1 MNNKSNPYTY
11 GIILILLTYLSF
23 GILDTIQKTAVQYHS
38 VFVLLFVKYT
48 FCLIFSFFI
57 AKKNNVK
64 NYYLSNNYKIQ
75 ITRCILSVCEA
86 CFFVLSFRY
95 LALAEAHTI
104 GSLAPVLVVFF
115 SYLIL
120 KEKINLATWVAI
132 GISFFGVILIM
143 RPGLTIFNPYLV
155 IPLLAAFFYSLFQI
169 ATRLNARYDNNETML
184 FYNGLIGVIITS
196 ILSIFFWQP
205 LHSFSFIFFIFVG
218 FFFCMGL
225 FLQIKALSITPAS
238 VLAPY
243 NYTIIVWAIFFGLIV
258 YKEIP
263 DIFTIIGAI
272 IIIASGVFIF
282 RYSYKQ
288 L

>member
-1 MNNKSNPYTY
+1 MNNKSNPYSY

-75 ITRCILSVCEA
+75 ITRCVLSVCEA

-95 LALAEAHTI
+95 LALADAHTI
-104 GSLAPVLVVFF
+104 GSLSPVLVVFF

-132 GISFFGVILIM
+132 GISFFGVLLIM

-169 ATRLNARYDNNETML
+169 ATRLNAQYDDNETML

-196 ILSIFFWQP
+196 ILSLFFWQP
-205 LHSFSFIFFIFVG
+205 LHSFSFIFFIFLG

-272 IIIASGVFIF
+272 IIVASGVFIF
-282 RYSYKQ
+282 RYSYK
-288 L
+288 

>member
-64 NYYLSNNYKIQ
+64 NYYLSNNYRIQ
-75 ITRCILSVCEA
+75 ITRCVLSVCEA

-95 LALAEAHTI
+95 LALADAHTI
-104 GSLAPVLVVFF
+104 GSLSPVLVVFF

-120 KEKINLATWVAI
+120 REKINLATWVAI

-169 ATRLNARYDNNETML
+169 ATRLNAQYDDNETML

-205 LHSFSFIFFIFVG
+205 LHSFSFIFFIFLG

-243 NYTIIVWAIFFGLIV
+243 NYTIIVWAILFGLVV

-272 IIIASGVFIF
+272 IIVVSGLFIF
-282 RYSYKQ
+282 RYSYK
-288 L
+288 

>member
-1 MNNKSNPYTY
+1 MNNKSNPYSY

-64 NYYLSNNYKIQ
+64 KYYLSNNYKIQ
-75 ITRCILSVCEA
+75 ITRCVLSVCEA

-95 LALAEAHTI
+95 LALADAHTI
-104 GSLAPVLVVFF
+104 GSLSPVLVVFF

-120 KEKINLATWVAI
+120 REKINLATWVAI
-132 GISFFGVILIM
+132 GVSFFGVILIM

-169 ATRLNARYDNNETML
+169 ATRLNAQYDDNETML

-196 ILSIFFWQP
+196 ILSLFFWQP
-205 LHSFSFIFFIFVG
+205 LHSFSFIFFIFLG

-243 NYTIIVWAIFFGLIV
+243 NYTIIVWAILFGFVV

-272 IIIASGVFIF
+272 IIVASGVFIF
-282 RYSYKQ
+282 RYSYK
-288 L
+288 

>member
-64 NYYLSNNYKIQ
+64 NYYLSNNYNIQ
-75 ITRCILSVCEA
+75 IIRCILSVCEA

-95 LALAEAHTI
+95 LALADAHTI
-104 GSLAPVLVVFF
+104 GSLSPVLVVFF

-120 KEKINLATWVAI
+120 REKINLATWVAI

-169 ATRLNARYDNNETML
+169 ATRLNAQYDDNETML

-205 LHSFSFIFFIFVG
+205 LHSFSLVFFIFLG
-218 FFFCMGL
+218 FFFCTGL

-243 NYTIIVWAIFFGLIV
+243 NYTIIVWAILFGLVV

-272 IIIASGVFIF
+272 IIVASGVFIF
-282 RYSYKQ
+282 RYSYK
-288 L
+288 

>member
-1 MNNKSNPYTY
+1 MNNKSNPYSY

-64 NYYLSNNYKIQ
+64 KYYLSNNYKIQ
-75 ITRCILSVCEA
+75 ITRCVLSVCEA

-95 LALAEAHTI
+95 LALADAHTI
-104 GSLAPVLVVFF
+104 GSLSPVLVVFF

-132 GISFFGVILIM
+132 GISFFGVLLIM

-169 ATRLNARYDNNETML
+169 ATRLNAQYDDNETML

-196 ILSIFFWQP
+196 ILSLFFWQP
-205 LHSFSFIFFIFVG
+205 LHSFSFIFFIFLG
-218 FFFCMGL
+218 FFFCVGL

-243 NYTIIVWAIFFGLIV
+243 NYTIIVWAILFGFVV

-272 IIIASGVFIF
+272 IIVASGVFIF
-282 RYSYKQ
+282 RYSYK
-288 L
+288 

>member
-95 LALAEAHTI
+95 LALADAHTI
-104 GSLAPVLVVFF
+104 GSLSPVLVVFF

-120 KEKINLATWVAI
+120 REKINLATWVAI

-143 RPGLTIFNPYLV
+143 RPGLTIFNPYVV

-169 ATRLNARYDNNETML
+169 ATRLNAQYDDNETML

-205 LHSFSFIFFIFVG
+205 LHSFSFIFFIFLG

-272 IIIASGVFIF
+272 IIVASGVFIF
-282 RYSYKQ
+282 RYSYK
-288 L
+288 

>member
-1 MNNKSNPYTY
+1 MNNKSNPYAY

-95 LALAEAHTI
+95 LALADAHTI
-104 GSLAPVLVVFF
+104 GSLSPVLVVFF

-120 KEKINLATWVAI
+120 REKINLATWVAI

-143 RPGLTIFNPYLV
+143 RPGLTIFNPYLI

-169 ATRLNARYDNNETML
+169 ATRLNAQYDDNETML
-184 FYNGLIGVIITS
+184 FYNGLMGVIITS

-205 LHSFSFIFFIFVG
+205 LHSFSFIFFIFLG

-243 NYTIIVWAIFFGLIV
+243 NYTIIVWAILFGLVV

-272 IIIASGVFIF
+272 IIVVSGVFIF
-282 RYSYKQ
+282 RYSYK
-288 L
+288 

>member
-1 MNNKSNPYTY
+1 MNKKSNPYTY

-95 LALAEAHTI
+95 LALADAHTI
-104 GSLAPVLVVFF
+104 GSLSPVLVVFF

-120 KEKINLATWVAI
+120 REKINLATWVAI

-169 ATRLNARYDNNETML
+169 ATRLNAQYDDNETML

-196 ILSIFFWQP
+196 ILSLFFWQP
-205 LHSFSFIFFIFVG
+205 LHSFSFIFFIFLG

-272 IIIASGVFIF
+272 IIVASGVFIF
-282 RYSYKQ
+282 RYSYK
-288 L
+288 

>member
-64 NYYLSNNYKIQ
+64 KYYLSNNYKIQ
-75 ITRCILSVCEA
+75 ITRCVLSVCEA

-95 LALAEAHTI
+95 LALADAHTI
-104 GSLAPVLVVFF
+104 GSLSPVLVVFF

-120 KEKINLATWVAI
+120 REKINLATWVAI

-169 ATRLNARYDNNETML
+169 ATRLNAQYDDNETML

-205 LHSFSFIFFIFVG
+205 LHSFSFIFFIFLG
-218 FFFCMGL
+218 FFFCVGL

-243 NYTIIVWAIFFGLIV
+243 NYTIIVWAILFGLVV

-272 IIIASGVFIF
+272 IIVASGVFIF
-282 RYSYKQ
+282 RFSYK
-288 L
+288 

>member
-1 MNNKSNPYTY
+1 MNKKSNPYTN
-11 GIILILLTYLSF
+11 GIVLILLTYLSF
-23 GILDTIQKTAVQYHS
+23 GVLDTIQKTAVQYHS

-95 LALAEAHTI
+95 LALADAHTI
-104 GSLAPVLVVFF
+104 GSLSPVLVVFF

-120 KEKINLATWVAI
+120 REKINLATWVAI

-143 RPGLTIFNPYLV
+143 RPGLTIFNPYLI

-169 ATRLNARYDNNETML
+169 ATRLNAQYDDNETML

-205 LHSFSFIFFIFVG
+205 LHSFSFIFFIFLG
-218 FFFCMGL
+218 FFFCTGL

-243 NYTIIVWAIFFGLIV
+243 NYSIIVWAILFGLVV

-272 IIIASGVFIF
+272 IIVVSGVFIF
-282 RYSYKQ
+282 RYSYK
-288 L
+288 

>member
-1 MNNKSNPYTY
+1 MNNKSNPYSY

-64 NYYLSNNYKIQ
+64 KYYLSNNYKIQ
-75 ITRCILSVCEA
+75 ITRCVLSVCEA

-95 LALAEAHTI
+95 LALADAHTI
-104 GSLAPVLVVFF
+104 GSLSPVLVVFF

-120 KEKINLATWVAI
+120 KEKINLATWIAI
-132 GISFFGVILIM
+132 GISFFGVLLIM

-169 ATRLNARYDNNETML
+169 ATRLNAQYDDNETML

-196 ILSIFFWQP
+196 ILSLFFWQP
-205 LHSFSFIFFIFVG
+205 LHSFSFIFFIFLG

-243 NYTIIVWAIFFGLIV
+243 NYTIIVWAILFGLIV

-272 IIIASGVFIF
+272 IIVASGVFIF
-282 RYSYKQ
+282 RYSYK
-288 L
+288 

>member
-1 MNNKSNPYTY
+1 MNNKSNPYRY

-64 NYYLSNNYKIQ
+64 KYYLSNNYKIQ
-75 ITRCILSVCEA
+75 ITRCVLSVCEA

-95 LALAEAHTI
+95 LALADAHTI
-104 GSLAPVLVVFF
+104 GSLSPVLVVFF

-120 KEKINLATWVAI
+120 KEKINLATWIAI
-132 GISFFGVILIM
+132 GISFFGVLLIM

-169 ATRLNARYDNNETML
+169 ATRLNAQYDDNETML

-196 ILSIFFWQP
+196 ILSLFFWQP
-205 LHSFSFIFFIFVG
+205 LHSFSFIFFIFLG

-272 IIIASGVFIF
+272 IIVVSGLFIF
-282 RYSYKQ
+282 RYSYK
-288 L
+288 

>member
-1 MNNKSNPYTY
+1 MNYKSNPYSY

-64 NYYLSNNYKIQ
+64 KYYLSNNYKIQ
-75 ITRCILSVCEA
+75 ITRCVLSVCEA

-95 LALAEAHTI
+95 LALADAHTI
-104 GSLAPVLVVFF
+104 GSLSPVLVVFF

-169 ATRLNARYDNNETML
+169 ATRLNALYDNNETML

-205 LHSFSFIFFIFVG
+205 LHSFSFIFFIFLG
-218 FFFCMGL
+218 FFFCTGL

-243 NYTIIVWAIFFGLIV
+243 NYTIIVWAILFGFIV

-272 IIIASGVFIF
+272 IIVASGVFIF
-282 RYSYKQ
+282 RYSYK
-288 L
+288 

>member
-1 MNNKSNPYTY
+1 MNYKSNPYSY

-169 ATRLNARYDNNETML
+169 ATRLNARYDDNETML

-243 NYTIIVWAIFFGLIV
+243 NYTIIVWAILFGLVV

-272 IIIASGVFIF
+272 IIVASGVFIF
-282 RYSYKQ
+282 RYSYK
-288 L
+288 

>member
-1 MNNKSNPYTY
+1 MNKKSNPYTY

-75 ITRCILSVCEA
+75 ITRCVLSVCEA

-95 LALAEAHTI
+95 LALADAHTI
-104 GSLAPVLVVFF
+104 GSLSPVLVVFF

-132 GISFFGVILIM
+132 GISFFGVLLIM

-169 ATRLNARYDNNETML
+169 ATRLNAQYDDNETML

-205 LHSFSFIFFIFVG
+205 LHSFSFIFFIFLG

-243 NYTIIVWAIFFGLIV
+243 NYTIIVWAILFGFVV

-263 DIFTIIGAI
+263 DILTIIGAI
-272 IIIASGVFIF
+272 IIVASGVFIF
-282 RYSYKQ
+282 RYSYK
-288 L
+288 

>member
-1 MNNKSNPYTY
+1 
-11 GIILILLTYLSF
+11 
-23 GILDTIQKTAVQYHS
+23 
-38 VFVLLFVKYT
+38 
-48 FCLIFSFFI
+48 
-57 AKKNNVK
+57 
-64 NYYLSNNYKIQ
+64 
-75 ITRCILSVCEA
+75 
-86 CFFVLSFRY
+86 
-95 LALAEAHTI
+95 
-104 GSLAPVLVVFF
+104 
-115 SYLIL
+115 
-120 KEKINLATWVAI
+120 
-132 GISFFGVILIM
+132 M

-169 ATRLNARYDNNETML
+169 ATRLNAQYDDNETML

-205 LHSFSFIFFIFVG
+205 LHSFSFIFFIFLG
-218 FFFCMGL
+218 LFFCMGL

-272 IIIASGVFIF
+272 IIVASGVFIF
-282 RYSYKQ
+282 RYSYK
-288 L
+288 

>member
-1 MNNKSNPYTY
+1 MNNKSNPYSY

-95 LALAEAHTI
+95 LALADAHTI
-104 GSLAPVLVVFF
+104 GSLSPVLVVFF

-120 KEKINLATWVAI
+120 REKINLATWVAI

-169 ATRLNARYDNNETML
+169 ATRLNAQYDDNETML

-205 LHSFSFIFFIFVG
+205 LHSFSFIFFIFLG
-218 FFFCMGL
+218 FFFCAGL

-243 NYTIIVWAIFFGLIV
+243 NYTIIVWAILFGFVV

-272 IIIASGVFIF
+272 IIVASGVFIF
-282 RYSYKQ
+282 RYSYK
-288 L
+288 

>member
-1 MNNKSNPYTY
+1 MKNKSNPYNY

-64 NYYLSNNYKIQ
+64 KYYLSNNYKIQ
-75 ITRCILSVCEA
+75 ITRCVLSVCEA

-95 LALAEAHTI
+95 LALADAHTI
-104 GSLAPVLVVFF
+104 GSLSPVLVVFF

-132 GISFFGVILIM
+132 GISFFGVLLIM
-143 RPGLTIFNPYLV
+143 RPGLTIFNPYLF

-169 ATRLNARYDNNETML
+169 ATRLNAQYDDNETML
-184 FYNGLIGVIITS
+184 LYNGLIGVIITS
-196 ILSIFFWQP
+196 ILSLFFWQP
-205 LHSFSFIFFIFVG
+205 LHSFSFIFFIFLG

-272 IIIASGVFIF
+272 IIVASGVFIF
-282 RYSYKQ
+282 RYSYK
-288 L
+288 

>member
-1 MNNKSNPYTY
+1 MNNKSNPYSY

-64 NYYLSNNYKIQ
+64 KYYLSNNYKIQ
-75 ITRCILSVCEA
+75 ITRCVLSVCEA

-95 LALAEAHTI
+95 LALADAHTI
-104 GSLAPVLVVFF
+104 GSLSPVLVVFF

-132 GISFFGVILIM
+132 GISFFGVLLIM

-169 ATRLNARYDNNETML
+169 ATRLNAQYDDNETML

-196 ILSIFFWQP
+196 ILSLFFWQP
-205 LHSFSFIFFIFVG
+205 LHSFSFIFFIFLG
-218 FFFCMGL
+218 LFFCMGL

-243 NYTIIVWAIFFGLIV
+243 NYTIIVWAILFGLVV

-272 IIIASGVFIF
+272 IIVASGVFIF
-282 RYSYKQ
+282 RYSYK
-288 L
+288 

>member
-1 MNNKSNPYTY
+1 MNKKSNPYTY

-95 LALAEAHTI
+95 LALADAHTI
-104 GSLAPVLVVFF
+104 GSLSPVLVVFF

-120 KEKINLATWVAI
+120 REKINLATWVAI

-169 ATRLNARYDNNETML
+169 ATRLNAQYDDNETML
-184 FYNGLIGVIITS
+184 FYNGLVGVIITS

-205 LHSFSFIFFIFVG
+205 LHSFSFIFFIFLG

-272 IIIASGVFIF
+272 IIVASGVFIF
-282 RYSYKQ
+282 RYSYK
-288 L
+288 

>member
-1 MNNKSNPYTY
+1 MNTKSNPYNY
-11 GIILILLTYLSF
+11 GILLILLAYLSF

-95 LALAEAHTI
+95 LALADAHTI
-104 GSLAPVLVVFF
+104 GSLSPVLVVFF

-120 KEKINLATWVAI
+120 REKINLATWVAI

-169 ATRLNARYDNNETML
+169 ATRLNAQYDDNETML

-196 ILSIFFWQP
+196 ILSLFFWQP
-205 LHSFSFIFFIFVG
+205 LHSFSFIFFIFLG

-272 IIIASGVFIF
+272 IIVASGVFIF
-282 RYSYKQ
+282 RYSYK
-288 L
+288 

>member
-1 MNNKSNPYTY
+1 MNNKSNPYSY
-11 GIILILLTYLSF
+11 GFILILLTYLCF
-23 GILDTIQKTAVQYHS
+23 GILDTFQKTAVQYHS

-64 NYYLSNNYKIQ
+64 KYYLSNNYKIQ
-75 ITRCILSVCEA
+75 ITRCVLSVCEA

-95 LALAEAHTI
+95 LALADAHTI
-104 GSLAPVLVVFF
+104 GSLSPVLVVFF

-120 KEKINLATWVAI
+120 REKINLATWVAI

-155 IPLLAAFFYSLFQI
+155 MPLLAAFFYSLFQI
-169 ATRLNARYDNNETML
+169 ATRLNAQYDDNETML

-196 ILSIFFWQP
+196 ILSVFFWQP
-205 LHSFSFIFFIFVG
+205 LHSFSFIFFIFLG

-243 NYTIIVWAIFFGLIV
+243 NYTIIVWAILFGLVV

-272 IIIASGVFIF
+272 IIVASGVFIF
-282 RYSYKQ
+282 RYSYK
-288 L
+288 

>member
-1 MNNKSNPYTY
+1 MNNKSNPYSY

-64 NYYLSNNYKIQ
+64 KYYLSNNYKIQ
-75 ITRCILSVCEA
+75 ITRCVLSVCEA

-95 LALAEAHTI
+95 LALADAHTI
-104 GSLAPVLVVFF
+104 GSLSPVLVVFF

-120 KEKINLATWVAI
+120 REKINLATWVAI

-169 ATRLNARYDNNETML
+169 STRLNAQYDDNETML

-205 LHSFSFIFFIFVG
+205 LHSFSFIFFIFLG
-218 FFFCMGL
+218 FFFCAGL

-243 NYTIIVWAIFFGLIV
+243 NYTIIVWAILFGFVV

-272 IIIASGVFIF
+272 IIVASGVFIF
-282 RYSYKQ
+282 RYSYK
-288 L
+288 

>member
-75 ITRCILSVCEA
+75 ITRCVLSVCEA

-95 LALAEAHTI
+95 LALADAHTI
-104 GSLAPVLVVFF
+104 GSLSPVLVVFF

-120 KEKINLATWVAI
+120 REKINLVTWVAI

-169 ATRLNARYDNNETML
+169 ATRLNAQYDDNETML

-205 LHSFSFIFFIFVG
+205 LHSFSFIFFIFLG
-218 FFFCMGL
+218 FFFCTGL

-243 NYTIIVWAIFFGLIV
+243 NYTIIVWAILFGLVI

-272 IIIASGVFIF
+272 IIVASGVFIF
-282 RYSYKQ
+282 RYSYK
-288 L
+288 

>member
-1 MNNKSNPYTY
+1 MNNKSNPHTY

-169 ATRLNARYDNNETML
+169 ATRLNARYDDNETML

-272 IIIASGVFIF
+272 IIVASGVFIF
-282 RYSYKQ
+282 RYSYK
-288 L
+288 

>member
-1 MNNKSNPYTY
+1 MNNKSNPYSY

-64 NYYLSNNYKIQ
+64 KYYLSNNYKIQ
-75 ITRCILSVCEA
+75 ITRCVLSVCEA

-95 LALAEAHTI
+95 LALADAHTI
-104 GSLAPVLVVFF
+104 GSLSPVLVVFF

-120 KEKINLATWVAI
+120 KEKINLATWAAI
-132 GISFFGVILIM
+132 GISFFGVLLIM

-169 ATRLNARYDNNETML
+169 ATRLNAQYDDNETML

-196 ILSIFFWQP
+196 ILSLFFWQP
-205 LHSFSFIFFIFVG
+205 LHSFSFIFFIFLG

-243 NYTIIVWAIFFGLIV
+243 NYTIIVWAILFGLVV

-272 IIIASGVFIF
+272 IIVASGVFIF
-282 RYSYKQ
+282 RYSYK
-288 L
+288 

>member
-1 MNNKSNPYTY
+1 MNNKSNPYSY
-11 GIILILLTYLSF
+11 GIILILLPYLSF

-64 NYYLSNNYKIQ
+64 KYYLSNNYKIQ
-75 ITRCILSVCEA
+75 ITRCVLSVCEA

-95 LALAEAHTI
+95 LALADAHTI
-104 GSLAPVLVVFF
+104 GSLSPVLVVFF

-120 KEKINLATWVAI
+120 REKMNLATWIAI
-132 GISFFGVILIM
+132 GISFFGVLLIM

-169 ATRLNARYDNNETML
+169 ATRLNAQYDDNETML

-196 ILSIFFWQP
+196 ILSLFFWQP
-205 LHSFSFIFFIFVG
+205 LHSFSFIFFIFLG

-272 IIIASGVFIF
+272 IIVASGVFIF
-282 RYSYKQ
+282 RYSYK
-288 L
+288 

>member
-1 MNNKSNPYTY
+1 MNKKSNPYTY

-95 LALAEAHTI
+95 LALADAHTI
-104 GSLAPVLVVFF
+104 GSLSPVLVVFF

-120 KEKINLATWVAI
+120 REKINLATWVAI

-169 ATRLNARYDNNETML
+169 ATRLNAQYDDNETML

-205 LHSFSFIFFIFVG
+205 LHSFSFIFFIFLG

-243 NYTIIVWAIFFGLIV
+243 NYTIIVWAILFGLVV

-272 IIIASGVFIF
+272 IIVVSGLFLSLIHI
-282 RYSYKQ
+282 
-288 L
+288 

>member
-1 MNNKSNPYTY
+1 MNNKSNPYSY

-64 NYYLSNNYKIQ
+64 KYYLSNNYKIQ
-75 ITRCILSVCEA
+75 ITRCVLSVCEA

-95 LALAEAHTI
+95 LALADAHTI
-104 GSLAPVLVVFF
+104 GSLSPVLVVFF

-120 KEKINLATWVAI
+120 REKINLATWVAI
-132 GISFFGVILIM
+132 GISFCGVILIM
-143 RPGLTIFNPYLV
+143 RPGLPIFNPYIV

-169 ATRLNARYDNNETML
+169 ATRLNAQYDDNETML

-196 ILSIFFWQP
+196 ILSLFFWQP
-205 LHSFSFIFFIFVG
+205 LHSFSFIFFIFLG

-272 IIIASGVFIF
+272 IIVASGVFIF
-282 RYSYKQ
+282 RYSYK
-288 L
+288 

>member
-1 MNNKSNPYTY
+1 MNYKSNPYSY

-132 GISFFGVILIM
+132 GISFFGVLLIM
-143 RPGLTIFNPYLV
+143 RPGITIFNPYLV

-169 ATRLNARYDNNETML
+169 ATRLNAQYDDSETML

-196 ILSIFFWQP
+196 ILSLFFWQP
-205 LHSFSFIFFIFVG
+205 LHSFSFIFFIFLG

-243 NYTIIVWAIFFGLIV
+243 NYTIIVWAILFGLVV

-263 DIFTIIGAI
+263 DIFTIVGAI
-272 IIIASGVFIF
+272 IIVASGVFIF
-282 RYSYKQ
+282 RYSYK
-288 L
+288 

>member
-95 LALAEAHTI
+95 LALADAHTI
-104 GSLAPVLVVFF
+104 GSLSPVLVVFF

-132 GISFFGVILIM
+132 GISFFGVLLIM

-169 ATRLNARYDNNETML
+169 ATRLNAQYDDNETML

-196 ILSIFFWQP
+196 ILSLFFWQP
-205 LHSFSFIFFIFVG
+205 LHSFSFIFFIFLG

-272 IIIASGVFIF
+272 IIVASGVFIF
-282 RYSYKQ
+282 RYSYK
-288 L
+288 

>member
-75 ITRCILSVCEA
+75 ITRCVLSVCEA

-95 LALAEAHTI
+95 LALADAHTI
-104 GSLAPVLVVFF
+104 GSLSPVLVVFF

-120 KEKINLATWVAI
+120 REKINLATWVAI

-169 ATRLNARYDNNETML
+169 ATRLNAQYDDNETML

-205 LHSFSFIFFIFVG
+205 LHSFSFIFFIFLG

-243 NYTIIVWAIFFGLIV
+243 NYTIIVWAILFGFVV

-272 IIIASGVFIF
+272 IIVASGVFIF
-282 RYSYKQ
+282 RYSYK
-288 L
+288 

>member
-1 MNNKSNPYTY
+1 MNNKSNPYSY

-64 NYYLSNNYKIQ
+64 KYYLSNNYKIQ
-75 ITRCILSVCEA
+75 ITRCVLSVCEA

-95 LALAEAHTI
+95 LALADAHTI
-104 GSLAPVLVVFF
+104 GSLSPVLVVFF

-132 GISFFGVILIM
+132 GISFFGVLLIM

-155 IPLLAAFFYSLFQI
+155 IPLFAAFFYSLFQI
-169 ATRLNARYDNNETML
+169 ATRLNAQYDDNETML

-196 ILSIFFWQP
+196 ILSLFFWQP
-205 LHSFSFIFFIFVG
+205 LHSFSFIFFIFLG

-272 IIIASGVFIF
+272 IIVASGVFIF
-282 RYSYKQ
+282 RYSYK
-288 L
+288 

>member
-1 MNNKSNPYTY
+1 MNNKSNPYSY

-64 NYYLSNNYKIQ
+64 KYYLSNNYKIQ
-75 ITRCILSVCEA
+75 ITRCVLSVCEA

-95 LALAEAHTI
+95 LALADAHTI
-104 GSLAPVLVVFF
+104 GSLSPVLVVFF

-132 GISFFGVILIM
+132 GISFFGVLLIM

-169 ATRLNARYDNNETML
+169 ATRLNAQYDDNETML

-196 ILSIFFWQP
+196 ILSLFFWQP
-205 LHSFSFIFFIFVG
+205 LHSFSFIFFIFLG

-243 NYTIIVWAIFFGLIV
+243 NYTIIVWAILFGFVV

-272 IIIASGVFIF
+272 IIVASGVFIF
-282 RYSYKQ
+282 RYSYK
-288 L
+288 